1 VVRVLRPLRSAG
13 LTSALRRMVVVRD
26 VYENKAHESRV
37 ACRNEEG
44 CVLTLDTDV
53 NVVLLV
59 SNLYLTS
66 SVIGLREGV
75 EGLEILDVCGHM
87 ID

>member
-1 VVRVLRPLRSAG
+1 MVILRMYARRERRGPVTRRS
-13 LTSALRRMVVVRD
+13 
-26 VYENKAHESRV
+26 
-37 ACRNEEG
+37 RNDG
-44 CVLTLDTDV
+44 VLTLDTDV

-59 SNLYLTS
+59 SNLCLTT